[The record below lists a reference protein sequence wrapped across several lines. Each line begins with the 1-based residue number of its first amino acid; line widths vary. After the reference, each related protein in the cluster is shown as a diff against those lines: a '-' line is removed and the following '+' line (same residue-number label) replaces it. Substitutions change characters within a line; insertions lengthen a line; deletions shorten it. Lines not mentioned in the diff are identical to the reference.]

1 MKLRVLPFL
10 MLTGLLTVGNTL
22 PAYAES
28 LIPQEK
34 EVTTLK
40 KVQTEENGTNLGS
53 KLFEEVANTPALT
66 TLKNEIKEQE
76 RLAAEKKAKE
86 EAARLAAE
94 KKAKEEAARLAA
106 EKKAQEEAAQ
116 AAAEKKTQ
124 VAAESARQTS
134 SSGGSI
140 SLSQF
145 LVQGVVYANGYK
157 FTYYSQ
163 SVLPGGGLSIPG
175 RHVNAAGYVCDGE
188 GYIVAAS
195 SLPKGTVIATPF
207 GASAKVYDR
216 GTVGNHID
224 IYIR

>member
-1 MKLRVLPFL
+1 MKLRGLPFL
-10 MLTGLLTVGNTL
+10 MLVGLITVGNAL
-22 PAYAES
+22 PTYAEN
-28 LIPQEK
+28 LVPQDK
-34 EVTTLK
+34 EVVTLK
-40 KVQTEENGTNLGS
+40 IQKEENGEALGN
-53 KLFEEVANTPALT
+53 KLMAEVAKTPALT

-76 RLAAEKKAKE
+76 ELAAKKAAEEKKAKE
-86 EAARLAAE
+86 EAA
-94 KKAKEEAARLAA
+94 KKAA
-106 EKKAQEEAAQ
+106 EKKAQEEAAKKAAAEKAAAAKAAEEK
-116 AAAEKKTQ
+116 AAAEKKVQ
-124 VAAESARQTS
+124 QSQSSA
-134 SSGGSI
+134 SI

-145 LVQGVVYANGYK
+145 LVQGVVNANGYK

-175 RHVNAAGYVCDGE
+175 RHVSGAGYVCDGD

-195 SLPKGTVIATPF
+195 SLPKGTIIATPF